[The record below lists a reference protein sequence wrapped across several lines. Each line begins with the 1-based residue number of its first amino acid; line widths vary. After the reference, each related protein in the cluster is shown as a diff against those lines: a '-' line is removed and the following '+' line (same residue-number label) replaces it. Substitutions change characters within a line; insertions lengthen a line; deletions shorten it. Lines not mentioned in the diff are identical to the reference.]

1 MLEPVTNSIIKENDK
16 TLVRRVISEESSKE
30 VRRALESVVANGTGR
45 NAYIEGYSVG
55 GKTGTAQKV
64 NNGTYMVGNYIV
76 SFIGFTPADN
86 PEVVV
91 YVAIDH
97 PKGVSQYGGTVA
109 APVAKSILTDCIS
122 ILGIEKSQNVHEKE
136 YQWNEKKYYTVPN
149 VVGMNK
155 KDAIKELKN
164 FVVTYTGSGDIVKE
178 QSPGEGERIKGGS
191 KVRILLGE

>member
-1 MLEPVTNSIIKENDK
+1 MKI
-16 TLVRRVISEESSKE
+16 
-30 VRRALESVVANGTGR
+30 
-45 NAYIEGYSVG
+45 
-55 GKTGTAQKV
+55 
-64 NNGTYMVGNYIV
+64 
-76 SFIGFTPADN
+76 
-86 PEVVV
+86 
-91 YVAIDH
+91 
-97 PKGVSQYGGTVA
+97 YGGTVA

-122 ILGIEKSQNVHEKE
+122 ILGIEKSENVHEKE

>member
-1 MLEPVTNSIIKENDK
+1 MALHLLII
-16 TLVRRVISEESSKE
+16 
-30 VRRALESVVANGTGR
+30 
-45 NAYIEGYSVG
+45 
-55 GKTGTAQKV
+55 QKL
-64 NNGTYMVGNYIV
+64 
-76 SFIGFTPADN
+76 
-86 PEVVV
+86 VV
-91 YVAIDH
+91 YVAVDH

-122 ILGIEKSQNVHEKE
+122 ILGIGKSENVHEKE

-178 QSPGEGERIKGGS
+178 QSPGAGERIKGGS